1 MAISKVIRVFQQPN
15 GARYNAPLAVQ
26 PIIQV
31 GDLDDQTNV
40 FTLDTNFTGSV
51 SVFEGAGNTGY
62 NLTGTQ
68 SVAFISGVATFTN
81 LGLVADSSN
90 TALDIRP
97 ATLIFTVTNLNAVSS
112 NTFTIS
118 NASKLI
124 ITSTPI
130 PTTAISNRPLRWPIT
145 VQLADPDDEP
155 VPLPSVAISSS
166 ATGATLTGTITG
178 STNST
183 GNVTF
188 SNLILGNG
196 TQAILTFSAL
206 GVQSVSI
213 TIDIS
218 LVDIIKPKRSEVTG
232 KNPTTIDLVE
242 YEIAVNI
249 PDKKI
254 FVRDSKDNIQVV
266 ASVDVPPVTS
276 VAGKTGAVALN
287 INDLTDVDT
296 VTTAPTQGQTLT
308 WDAVTSNWLPT
319 SSLNQVVSST
329 LTITNA
335 KGPTATLNLESLTNV
350 AGTYGS
356 NTKITPLTIDTYGR
370 VSSVGTAQNLAP
382 DWIHITSK
390 PTTLAGYGITD
401 AQPLDTDLTKISTL
415 AGTNGFLKKTATD
428 TWTLDTSTYLT
439 ANQSITLS
447 GDATGS
453 GATSISVTLANSGV
467 TAGTYKS
474 VTVDAKG
481 RVTSATNPTTLS
493 GFGIT
498 DAQPLDADLSAI
510 AALTGSSGILKKTAV
525 DTWSLDTSSYLTGNQ
540 TITLSGDASG
550 SGSTSISIT
559 LANSGVTAGTYNS
572 VTVDAKGRVTSG
584 SNPTT
589 LAGHGITDGVLT
601 TDSRLSDARTPL
613 AHNQAW
619 NTITSTPT
627 TLSGYG
633 ITDASLS
640 THTHSFSQITS
651 KPTTVDGYGITDAI
665 KTTSIG
671 VANGVA
677 SLDSSGV
684 IPSSQLPSYVDD
696 VVEYTN
702 LASFP
707 ATGETGK
714 IYVDIA
720 TVKIYRWS
728 GSAYIEISPVA
739 GTIDAATRL
748 ATARTI
754 SLTTDVTGSVSF
766 DGTTNVS
773 IATTLANSGVTAGT
787 YKSVTVDAKGRVTA
801 GSNPTT
807 LAGYGITDAALS
819 THTHTFASLTSTP
832 TTLSGYGI
840 TDAALST
847 HTHTFASLTS
857 KPTTLSGYGITDAA
871 SSSHTHTF
879 ASLTSKPTT
888 IAGYGITDAYTKTEV
903 YNTTQVDNLIA
914 GISVDWAN
922 ITSIPTTLTGYGVY
936 SEVVSIAQTEISSA
950 LPSASVSYAS
960 TSGNASSAD
969 SIAVTDDTAGVG
981 TLYPTMTTATS
992 GYALVNTS
1000 STKISFVPSTGTLSA
1015 TKFSGSGASLTSLAA
1030 SNISSGT
1037 LAIARGGTNGS
1048 ATPTQGGLAYGTGTA
1063 YAFTSAGTSGQLLQ
1077 SNGTSAPSWVSLNSV
1092 VPTGTVQMFAGST
1105 IPSGWLECNGQS
1117 ISSTSYL
1124 ALHAVISNAYGGSA
1138 YTGASGLNFNVPNM
1152 QNRFPMGVSSTRSLA
1167 STGGAE
1173 THTLTSTQMPSHSH
1187 SFTPSGSNQTAGS
1200 HSHTSNNQVL
1210 TYVGAGGGANLTTG
1224 TTYNIYYI
1232 QSILNANGDHT
1243 HTFTGT
1249 AGTTGS
1255 TGGTSSVDHM
1265 NPYLAL
1271 KYIIKT

>member
-1 MAISKVIRVFQQPN
+1 MPNNIMRVFQQPN
-15 GARYNAPLAVQ
+15 GARYGAPLAVQ

-31 GDLDDQTNV
+31 GYV
-40 FTLDTNFTGSV
+40 DTQNNNNFIIDTTFSGSV

-62 NLTGTQ
+62 NINGLK
-68 SVAFISGVATFTN
+68 SVPFINGVATFTN
-81 LGLVADSSN
+81 LELVADSTN
-90 TALDIRP
+90 TTLDVRP
-97 ATLIFTVTNLNAVSS
+97 ASFAFTNDVLNTVNS
-112 NTFTIS
+112 NEFTIS

-166 ATGATLTGTITG
+166 ATGAILTGTTTG

-232 KNPTTIDLVE
+232 KLPTTDDLVE
-242 YEIAVNI
+242 YEIALNI

-254 FVRDSKDNIQVV
+254 FVKDSKNNIQVV

-276 VAGKTGAVALN
+276 VAGKTGAVTLN
-287 INDLTDVDT
+287 LNDLTDVDT

-370 VSSVGTAQNLAP
+370 VSSVGTAQNLTP

-390 PTTLAGYGITD
+390 PTTLEGYGITN

-439 ANQSITLS
+439 GNQSISLT

-619 NTITSTPT
+619 STITSTPT

-633 ITDASLS
+633 ITDAVSSSLVGA
-640 THTHSFSQITS
+640 
-651 KPTTVDGYGITDAI
+651 KNGIATLDA
-665 KTTSIG
+665 
-671 VANGVA
+671 
-677 SLDSSGV
+677 SGLV
-684 IPSSQLPSYVDD
+684 TASQLPSYVDD
-696 VVEYTN
+696 VVEYAN

-787 YKSVTVDAKGRVTA
+787 YNNVLVNSKGIVTSGSNVAYLTSNQNITFSGDVTGSGSTTVALTLANSGVTAPGPYTKVTVDAKGRVTS

-807 LAGYGITDAALS
+807 LAD
-819 THTHTFASLTSTP
+819 
-832 TTLSGYGI
+832 YGI

-888 IAGYGITDAYTKTEV
+888 IAGYGITDAYTKTEL
-903 YNTTQVDNLIA
+903 YNTTEVDNLIA
-914 GISVDWAN
+914 GISIDWSE
-922 ITSIPTTLTGYGVY
+922 ITSIPTTLIGISSGVY
-936 SEVVSIAQTEISSA
+936 DDVVTVAQTEIASA
-950 LPSASVSYAS
+950 LPSASVSYANTAGDAS
-960 TSGNASSAD
+960 TAD
-969 SIAVTDDTAGVG
+969 YIAVTDDTAGVS
-981 TLYPTMTTATS
+981 TLYPLLTTTNS
-992 GYALVNTS
+992 GDVLVNTS
-1000 STKISFVPSTGTLSA
+1000 STQISFVPSTGTLTA
-1015 TKFSGSGASLTSLAA
+1015 VKFSGNGASLTSLAA

-1077 SNGTSAPSWVSLNSV
+1077 SNGTSAPSWINSSSLIPVGS
-1092 VPTGTVQMFAGST
+1092 VQMYAGSNLST
-1105 IPSGWLECNGQS
+1105 PPSGWLFCQGQTVS
-1117 ISSTSYL
+1117 RTVYAALFSAIGTVYGSGDGSTTFHL
-1124 ALHAVISNAYGGSA
+1124 PNLMGNVAVGYK
-1138 YTGASGLNFNVPNM
+1138 SGDTNFGT
-1152 QNRFPMGVSSTRSLA
+1152 MGK
-1167 STGGAE
+1167 
-1173 THTLTSTQMPSHSH
+1173 
-1187 SFTPSGSNQTAGS
+1187 TAGS
-1200 HSHTSNNQVL
+1200 ATVTLDSTHMPTHSHTVTNGSNR
-1210 TYVGAGGGANLTTG
+1210 TYWNNNGNNPWTWAYNNPGAIGSDTNPST
-1224 TTYNIYYI
+1224 
-1232 QSILNANGDHT
+1232 S
-1243 HTFTGT
+1243 T
-1249 AGTTGS
+1249 AG
-1255 TGGTSSVDHM
+1255 SSQPHS
-1265 NPYLAL
+1265 NLQPYIVLN
-1271 KYIIKT
+1271 YIIKV